1 MFWYIT
7 LMVGITTLLFFYG
20 LFHFL
25 FMRNKR
31 LEKRMKRYLEHSDS
45 KKLDKKKLRSLV
57 DIRLAREKLGKKV
70 LSKEKSSKLE
80 ALIKKSGLP
89 IKPEEYIF
97 FQIISVFLVGMLL
110 FLISGD
116 LIMLFIGAPIGY
128 FIPLW
133 FIKKKIKDR
142 VKAFNEGLPDMLS
155 TMIGSMRAGFSLPQ
169 SLQTVVEEGEAP
181 IKDEIELVLKEM
193 QYGSTLEDSLNGLYE
208 RMPSKDLELMVQA
221 IIIQRTVGGNL
232 ATVLDKIV
240 NTIRDRTKIQR
251 QITTLTAQGRLS
263 GVVIGLLPV
272 ALAFILYLIEPDYIG
287 ALISHPIGLI
297 MLVGGAVS
305 GTVGFFMIKKITTIE
320 V

>member
-7 LMVGITTLLFFYG
+7 LMVGVTTLLFFYG

-25 FMRNKR
+25 F
-31 LEKRMKRYLEHSDS
+31 
-45 KKLDKKKLRSLV
+45 KK
-57 DIRLAREKLGKKV
+57 I

-97 FQIISVFLVGMLL
+97 FQLISTFLVSMIL
-110 FLISGD
+110 FLLTGD
-116 LIMLFIGAPIGY
+116 FVMLVVGAPIG
-128 FIPLW
+128 FLIPRW
-133 FIKKKIKDR
+133 FIKKKIKER
-142 VKAFNEGLPDMLS
+142 VKAFNEGLPDMLT

-169 SLQTVVEEGEAP
+169 SLQTVVEEGESP

-221 IIIQRTVGGNL
+221 IVIQRTVGGNL

-240 NTIRDRTKIQR
+240 NTIRDRNKIQR
-251 QITTLTAQGRLS
+251 QISTLTAQGRLS
-263 GVVIGLLPV
+263 GIVIGILPV
-272 ALAFILYLIEPDYIG
+272 ALGGILYLIEADYIG
-287 ALISHPIGLI
+287 SLLTHPIGLI
-297 MLVGGAVS
+297 MLAGGAVS
-305 GTVGFFMIKKITTIE
+305 GTAWRK
-320 V
+320 

>member
-7 LMVGITTLLFFYG
+7 LLVGLTTLLFFYG

-97 FQIISVFLVGMLL
+97 FQFISVFLVGMLL

-116 LIMLFIGAPIGY
+116 LLMLFIGAPIGY

-142 VKAFNEGLPDMLS
+142 VKAFNEGLPDMLT

-297 MLVGGAVS
+297 MLAGGAIS
-305 GTVGFFMIKKITTIE
+305 GTVGFIMIKKITTIE

>member
-1 MFWYIT
+1 
-7 LMVGITTLLFFYG
+7 
-20 LFHFL
+20 
-25 FMRNKR
+25 
-31 LEKRMKRYLEHSDS
+31 MKRYLEHSDS

>member
-7 LMVGITTLLFFYG
+7 LMVGISTLLFFYG

-31 LEKRMKRYLEHSDS
+31 LEKRMKRYLEHSDT
-45 KKLDKKKLRSLV
+45 KKLDKKKLQSLV

-89 IKPEEYIF
+89 IKPEEYLF
-97 FQIISVFLVGMLL
+97 FQLISVFLVSMLL
-110 FLISGD
+110 FFISGD
-116 LIMLFIGAPIGY
+116 IIMLFLGAPIGY

-142 VKAFNEGLPDMLS
+142 VKAFNEGLPDMLT

-169 SLQTVVEEGEAP
+169 SLQTVVEEGEPP

-263 GVVIGLLPV
+263 GIVIGLLPV
-272 ALAFILYLIEPDYIG
+272 VLAFILYLIEPEYIG

-297 MLVGGAVS
+297 MLTGGAIS

>member
-7 LMVGITTLLFFYG
+7 LMVGLTTLLFFYG

-45 KKLDKKKLRSLV
+45 KKLDKRKLRSLV

-89 IKPEEYIF
+89 IKPEEYLF
-97 FQIISVFLVGMLL
+97 FQLISVFLVGMLL

-116 LIMLFIGAPIGY
+116 LVMLFIGAPIGY

-142 VKAFNEGLPDMLS
+142 VKAFNEGLPDMLT

-287 ALISHPIGLI
+287 ALFSHPIGMI
-297 MLVGGAVS
+297 MLAGGAVS